1 MPGNGWPT
9 PHWRGPDVARR
20 RMLVIAAGGVM
31 TGLAA
36 LIGCDEGGQPAAA
49 PGGTRAGAGAPAT
62 PGTAPATP
70 GPAPGTASPARTRGL
85 VSSPASGEPRHL
97 PGHPAAHP
105 GASRKVVLANETEPS
120 QPVYYL
126 DDGPKVIAL
135 TIDDGPSP
143 VYTPQVLRVLAR
155 YGVLA
160 TFSMIGESVSYYPAI
175 AREVANAGHTIIN
188 HTWDHARLTAL
199 SAAGQRTEIARATDA
214 IHAATG
220 VRPRMFRAPYGVWS
234 RETLAYCA
242 SEHLTPLDW
251 SVDPRDWARPGVSE
265 IVTTITQTTRSGSII
280 LEHDGGGDR
289 SQTVAALK
297 IVIPRLL
304 GEGYRFAI
312 P

>member
-1 MPGNGWPT
+1 
-9 PHWRGPDVARR
+9 
-20 RMLVIAAGGVM
+20 MLVVTAGAVM
-31 TGLAA
+31 TGIASLT
-36 LIGCDEGGQPAAA
+36 GCDGGSQPAAP
-49 PGGTRAGAGAPAT
+49 PGGTRRAT
-62 PGTAPATP
+62 AAATAATATTVTP
-70 GPAPGTASPARTRGL
+70 ASPAATHKAVRA
-85 VSSPASGEPRHL
+85 PASGEPQGQ
-97 PGHPAAHP
+97 PGHPAARTRATGKTVLTRESSP
-105 GASRKVVLANETEPS
+105 G

-143 VYTPQVLRVLAR
+143 AYTPAVLRVLEK

-175 AREVANAGHTIIN
+175 AREVASAGHTIIN

-199 SAAGQRTEIARATDA
+199 SAARQQAEIARATDA

-220 VRPRMFRAPYGVWS
+220 VHPRMFRAPYGAWS
-234 RETLAYCA
+234 REALAYCA
-242 SEHLTPLDW
+242 RMRLIPLDW
-251 SVDPRDWARPGVSE
+251 SVDPRDWSRPGVSE
-265 IVTTITQTTRSGSII
+265 IVSTIMRTTRSGSII

-297 IVIPRLL
+297 IVIPRLI

>member
-1 MPGNGWPT
+1 
-9 PHWRGPDVARR
+9 
-20 RMLVIAAGGVM
+20 MLVVAAGGVM
-31 TGLAA
+31 TGIAS
-36 LIGCDEGGQPAAA
+36 LIGCDGGSQPAAA
-49 PGGTRAGAGAPAT
+49 PGGTRRAT
-62 PGTAPATP
+62 ATTTTTATAV
-70 GPAPGTASPARTRGL
+70 AAAASPAATREL
-85 VSSPASGEPRHL
+85 VRAPASGEPRHP

-105 GASRKVVLANETEPS
+105 RATGKAALTDESVPG

-143 VYTPQVLRVLAR
+143 VYTPQVLRVLGK

-160 TFSMIGESVSYYPAI
+160 TFSMVGENVSYYPAI
-175 AREVANAGHTIIN
+175 AREVASAGHTIIN

-199 SAAGQRTEIARATDA
+199 SASRQQAEIARATDA

-220 VRPRMFRAPYGVWS
+220 VYPRMFRAPYGAWS
-234 RETLAYCA
+234 REALAYCA
-242 SEHLTPLDW
+242 TMRLIPLDW
-251 SVDPRDWARPGVSE
+251 SVDPRDWSRPGVSE
-265 IVTTITQTTRSGSII
+265 IVSTIMRTTRSGSII
-280 LEHDGGGDR
+280 LDHDGGGDR

-304 GEGYRFAI
+304 GEGYRFTI